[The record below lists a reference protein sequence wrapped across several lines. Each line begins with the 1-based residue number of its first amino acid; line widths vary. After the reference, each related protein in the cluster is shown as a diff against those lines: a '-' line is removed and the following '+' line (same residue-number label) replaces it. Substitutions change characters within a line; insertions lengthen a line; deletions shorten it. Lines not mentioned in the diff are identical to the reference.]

1 MADLEMEVKFF
12 LPDPAATRD
21 ALREAGAVETS
32 ARVFEFNLRF
42 DDDQGG
48 LRRRESLLR
57 LRKDREIRLTYKGDP
72 GAAGAELKDAVKVFR
87 ELEVTVS
94 DFDRT
99 RAILEA
105 LGFSPVQ
112 TYEKHRET
120 FALDGTEC
128 CLDVLPFGHF
138 LEIEGPADRIQ
149 SASQRLGLPW
159 AKRILAN
166 YLAIFDA
173 VRAEHGLAFTDLT
186 FANFEDFAVDAAA
199 TIRRFEAGAP

>member
-12 LPDPAATRD
+12 LPDPKATRD

-42 DDDQGG
+42 DDERGG

-72 GAAGAELKDAVKVFR
+72 GAAGAELKHAVKVFR

-112 TYEKHRET
+112 TYEKYRET
-120 FALDGTEC
+120 FALDETEC
-128 CLDVLPFGHF
+128 CLDALPFGHF
-138 LEIEGPADRIQ
+138 LEIEGPAERIP
-149 SASQRLGLPW
+149 SASQRLGLSW

-173 VRAEHGLAFTDLT
+173 VRAEHGLTFTDPT
-186 FANFEDFAVDAAA
+186 FANFEDLAVDAAEV
-199 TIRRFEAGAP
+199 IRRFEAGAP